1 MQAFF
6 LPARLGG
13 ASAGKRND
21 DAISRRRS
29 GGVLVARISR
39 MEQRQ
44 RARDQKWGLEGNEAG
59 DVWEW

>member
-6 LPARLGG
+6 LPARLGS

-29 GGVLVARISR
+29 ADDLVARMR
-39 MEQRQ
+39 E
-44 RARDQKWGLEGNEAG
+44 WNG
-59 DVWEW
+59 DRELVVRSGA